1 MIDNIFSFGY
11 LRAKTKPLRLLYNL
25 KKFSIWVNWL
35 DPTARILEASNH
47 PRFTTNPKIKSSIH
61 CPREKKKEEEAS
73 METEREKHVYL
84 AKLSEQTERYDGM
97 NRFRS
102 LDLYCSD
109 QKPNRPN
116 VSETQILFA
125 PMNILVRL
133 VLFLNTL
140 TDLSS
145 LRWYLI

>member
-1 MIDNIFSFGY
+1 
-11 LRAKTKPLRLLYNL
+11 
-25 KKFSIWVNWL
+25 
-35 DPTARILEASNH
+35 
-47 PRFTTNPKIKSSIH
+47 
-61 CPREKKKEEEAS
+61 

-125 PMNILVRL
+125 PMNILVR
-133 VLFLNTL
+133 VDLFLNTL